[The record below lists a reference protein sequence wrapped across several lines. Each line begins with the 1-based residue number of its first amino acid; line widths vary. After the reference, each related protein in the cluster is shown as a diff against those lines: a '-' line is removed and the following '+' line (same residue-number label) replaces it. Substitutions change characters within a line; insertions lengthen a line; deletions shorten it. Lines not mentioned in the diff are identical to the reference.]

1 MQSTKSGE
9 SYGTAH
15 LIERRLLL
23 SNVLKKAVS
32 ETPVVEPENRFRFL
46 TISRDR
52 GSMGDA
58 IAQELAGHLGWHVF
72 DKEIVNYIAENNH
85 VRESLVRQLDER
97 SQSLIQDTIHRFL
110 GMVEGE
116 SFGIEDYYHA
126 LIKALAYLAA
136 RGDAII
142 IGRGANFAL
151 RAETHGLHIRMTA
164 SPETRVARLSA
175 RWNVPSSTARRRMLE
190 LDNERRDFVRRHYHR
205 DIDDDR
211 FYDLVFNTD
220 RTETTHVIAS
230 ILAVISLPA
239 RATPERVPHAPV
251 LAVS

>member
-32 ETPVVEPENRFRFL
+32 EAPVVEPENRFRVL

-110 GMVEGE
+110 GMVEGGT
-116 SFGIEDYYHA
+116 FGIEDYHHA

-136 RGDAII
+136 RGEAII

-151 RAETHGLHIRMTA
+151 RPEAHGLHIRITA
-164 SPETRVARLSA
+164 SPETRVARLSERWKVPASAA
-175 RWNVPSSTARRRMLE
+175 RKRMLE
-190 LDNERRDFVRRHYHR
+190 LDSERRDFVRRHFHR
-205 DIDDDR
+205 DVDDDR
-211 FYDLVFNTD
+211 AYDLIFNTD
-220 RTETTHVIAS
+220 RADTTHVIAS

-239 RATPERVPHAPV
+239 RITADHGPQTPV
-251 LAVS
+251 LVTR